1 LHPHNRLAGRRSAVR
16 PARRPAFAAL
26 IVVGT
31 LGFCAASAAADQQI
45 VTATVYSSSGT
56 QQESL
61 TLGALEANSN
71 QCPQYTGTLP
81 VQHGQN
87 GQTTTPNFTGGEVWA
102 LSTILSCLQPA
113 IPSGAVKGVTII
125 QADGTSESGAGS
137 QLTAADLAPASSNF
151 ADPGEAPVIGNQG
164 TPSNESIQYDRPWR
178 GGGDNNFNDQVTQTA
193 GSPVALEVFE
203 GPLLTVTPN
212 ASATTVPA
220 GSSVSFSA
228 TFEPSNVSGVTY
240 SWNFDGGA
248 ANSTASAPTV
258 TFTTGGTYKVTVQ
271 VTDDEGG
278 GGTASIPI
286 TVTSSAPPSSN
297 NNGPP
302 TGPHNSNGK
311 HGQVPRKHQSGNR
324 GQKHNG
330 SHSNGSTG
338 GHHSNYS
345 PTSASHGGTTP
356 AASAGSGTTT
366 PAQGQASPTVT
377 PAATT
382 HSVAPSSRDRQ
393 QTSHLKAA
401 PPPAPGA
408 QAPVVTGQ
416 LVSDVTPLP
425 AGESPLV
432 HVEAGMPATSQAA
445 RSHVAGSPVGPIAGG
460 LSVLALLALGARR
473 ELRGKRDWRTLRF
486 GS

>member
-1 LHPHNRLAGRRSAVR
+1 MIPGRRLV
-16 PARRPAFAAL
+16 FAAL
-26 IVVGT
+26 IAAGA
-31 LGFCAASAAADQQI
+31 LGSCAASAAADQQI

-61 TLGALEANSN
+61 TLGSLEANSN
-71 QCPQYTGTLP
+71 ECPQYTGTLP

-87 GQTTTPNFTGGEVWA
+87 GQTTTPNFTGGQVWA

-125 QADGTSESGAGS
+125 EADGKTLESGPGS
-137 QLTAADLAPASSNF
+137 ELTAADLAAGSSDF
-151 ADPGEAPVIGNQG
+151 ADPSEAPVIGNQG
-164 TPSNESIQYDRPWR
+164 TASDESIQYDRPWR
-178 GGGDNNFNDQVTQTA
+178 GGSDNNFADQVTEPA

-203 GPLLTVTPN
+203 GPLLTVTPR

-220 GSSVSFSA
+220 GGSVSFSA

-248 ANSTASAPTV
+248 ANSTASVPTV
-258 TFTTGGTYKVTVQ
+258 TFTTGGSYKVTVQ

-278 GGTASIPI
+278 GGAASIPI
-286 TVTSSAPPSSN
+286 TVTSTTPPSGTNHNAPPS
-297 NNGPP
+297 GPK
-302 TGPHNSNGK
+302 NSNGK
-311 HGQVPRKHQSGNR
+311 GGQVPRKHQR
-324 GQKHNG
+324 GHGGQGRNG
-330 SHSNGSTG
+330 SSNNGSTG
-338 GHHSNYS
+338 GHHSNS

-356 AASAGSGTTT
+356 ATTTGSGTTT
-366 PAQGQASPTVT
+366 PAQGSSTPTVT
-377 PAATT
+377 PPATT
-382 HSVAPSSRDRQ
+382 HSVTPKSRVRH

-432 HVEAGMPATSQAA
+432 HLEAGVVATSQAA
-445 RSHVAGSPVGPIAGG
+445 RTRSSGSPLGPIVGG
-460 LSVLALLALGARR
+460 LAVVALLALGARR
-473 ELRGKRDWRTLRF
+473 ELRGRRNWRTLRF